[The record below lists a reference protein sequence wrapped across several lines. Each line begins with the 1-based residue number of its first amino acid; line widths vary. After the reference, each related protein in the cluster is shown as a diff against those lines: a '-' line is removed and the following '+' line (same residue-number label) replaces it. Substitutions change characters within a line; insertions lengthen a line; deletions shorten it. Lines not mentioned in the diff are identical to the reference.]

1 MEITRE
7 QAIRF
12 LWDNIDKDEWYETYF
27 PEQMK
32 IYHNAIQQTREQLLQ
47 QTLEENLQ
55 QKI

>member
-12 LWDNIDKDEWYETYF
+12 IWDDIDKDEWCDRFF

-32 IYHNAIQQTREQLLQ
+32 MYRNAIAQTREQLLQ
-47 QTLEENLQ
+47 QSLEESQQ

>member
-12 LWDNIDKDEWYETYF
+12 LWDSFDKDEWCEQYF

-32 IYHNAIQQTREQLLQ
+32 MYHNAIAQTREQLIQ
-47 QTLEENLQ
+47 QTLEESQQ

>member
-12 LWDNIDKDEWYETYF
+12 LWDSFDKDEWCEKYF

-32 IYHNAIQQTREQLLQ
+32 MYHNAIAQTREQLIQ
-47 QTLEENLQ
+47 QFLEESKQ

>member
-12 LWDNIDKDEWYETYF
+12 LWDNIDKDEWCERYF

-32 IYHNAIQQTREQLLQ
+32 RYRNASQQTREQLLQ

>member
-12 LWDNIDKDEWYETYF
+12 IWDNIDKDEWCEKYF

-32 IYHNAIQQTREQLLQ
+32 MYHNAIQQTREQLLQ

>member
-1 MEITRE
+1 MEISRE

-12 LWDNIDKDEWYETYF
+12 LWDSIDKDQWCERYF

-32 IYHNAIQQTREQLLQ
+32 MYRNAIAQTREQLIQ
-47 QTLEENLQ
+47 QSLEESQQ

>member
-1 MEITRE
+1 VEITRE

-12 LWDNIDKDEWYETYF
+12 LWDNIDKDEWCERYF

-32 IYHNAIQQTREQLLQ
+32 MYHNAIQQTREQLLQ

>member
-12 LWDNIDKDEWYETYF
+12 IWDNIDQAEGCERYF

-32 IYHNAIQQTREQLLQ
+32 MYHNAIQQTREQLLQ

>member
-1 MEITRE
+1 MEISRE

-12 LWDNIDKDEWYETYF
+12 LWESIDKDQWCEQYF

-32 IYHNAIQQTREQLLQ
+32 MYRNAIAQTREQLLQ
-47 QTLEENLQ
+47 QSIEESQQ